1 MILFATIAAL
11 AFLGMLAA
19 AFGAD
24 TRDGFRR

>member
-1 MILFATIAAL
+1 MILFAAIAAL

>member
-1 MILFATIAAL
+1 MILFTAIAAL